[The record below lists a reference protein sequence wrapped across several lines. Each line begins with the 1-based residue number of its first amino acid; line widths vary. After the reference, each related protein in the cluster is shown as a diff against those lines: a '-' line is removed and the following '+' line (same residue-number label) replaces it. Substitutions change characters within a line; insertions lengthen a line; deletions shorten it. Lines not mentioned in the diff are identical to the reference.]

1 MTGAIITATNE
12 SYGDVSILSHEL
24 DKIKLKKHI
33 LNVKL
38 PFKATPN
45 DSTRG

>member
-24 DKIKLKKHI
+24 DKIKLKKTY
-33 LNVKL
+33 
-38 PFKATPN
+38 FKCETAL
-45 DSTRG
+45 